1 MPSPSRTCEHV
12 AVSQR
17 VIAWLSHRHA
27 SVGIV
32 ALALLLTLPTLSV
45 GLHTDDYL
53 QRAVLIGS
61 PLVRPY
67 FPTAMS
73 MFEFLDGDP
82 GRTARMMDRGSL
94 PWWTVPEIKASF
106 WRPLAVATH
115 WLDYRLWP
123 NTPALMHAQSLL
135 WFAALV
141 AAAACL
147 YRRVMGLTWIA
158 GLAALMYA
166 VDDAHATPAAW
177 LANRNIVLAAFFG
190 VCSLLAHDRWR
201 RGGGPAAAL
210 LAPALLAGSLLAAEA
225 GLSTVA
231 YLVAYAI
238 FLDRGRWRSR
248 LATRGPYICVA
259 IAWRA
264 AWAVLGHGALHV
276 GYYIDPLHEPMRFLI
291 ALVHRAPILLLGQ
304 WALPPADLTLFFGP
318 VGQRVYFWVAVG
330 FVVLLAILLA
340 QVVRR
345 SAAARFWAAG
355 MLLSLPPVCA
365 TFPSDRL
372 LFFVGL
378 GAMGL
383 LAEFLAAVFDRSFQQ
398 TPGLFAP
405 RVATMFAVAL
415 LVIHLVIA
423 PPALVVRGLFPLGP
437 EWLHP
442 ETCLG
447 VSLDHAVERQDVCM
461 INSPMPS
468 FALHFLINQELA
480 GQPVPR
486 RARVLSPTTGPLTVA
501 RPDPRTL
508 VVRSVGPGGFNVLER
523 LFRCKRDPMKIG
535 DRVELSG
542 LSIEVTRVDADGLP
556 IDAVFRFV
564 VPLED
569 TSLRWLYSKDGRL
582 RPWTPPAVGE
592 TVELAAAFELSLHR
606 L

>member
-32 ALALLLTLPTLSV
+32 VLASLLTLPTLSV

-123 NTPALMHAQSLL
+123 NHPALMHAQSLL

-177 LANRNIVLAAFFG
+177 LANRNIVIATFFG
-190 VCSLLAHDRWR
+190 VCSLLTHDRWR

-210 LAPALLAGSLLAAEA
+210 LASTLLAGSLLAAEA

-248 LATRGPYICVA
+248 LATLGPYICVA
-259 IAWRA
+259 IAWRV

-304 WALPPADLTLFFGP
+304 LALPPADVGLFFGP
-318 VGQRVYFWVAVG
+318 VGQRIYFWAAVG
-330 FVVLLAILLA
+330 FVVLLAVLLTP
-340 QVVRR
+340 VVRR

-383 LAEFLAAVFDRSFQQ
+383 LAEFLAAVFDRSFEQ

-447 VSLDHAVERQDVCM
+447 ISLDHAVERQDVCM

-480 GQPVPR
+480 GQSVPR

-523 LFRCKRDPMKIG
+523 LFRCNRDPMKIG

-556 IDAVFRFV
+556 VDAVFRFA